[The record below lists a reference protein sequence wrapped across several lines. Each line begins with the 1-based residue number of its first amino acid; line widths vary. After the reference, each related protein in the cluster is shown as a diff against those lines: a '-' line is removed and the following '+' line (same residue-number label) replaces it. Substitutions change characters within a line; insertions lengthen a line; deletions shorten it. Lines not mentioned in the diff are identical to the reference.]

1 MYQTFALNFNA
12 IAGRHY
18 DFRTFWYYSATAP
31 RLTQRSIMLRPGA
44 NSFFTAAQ
52 TTNGNIVLSFIGA
65 PGLTYSIQSASDL
78 ENPQWNSVGS
88 VTIPATLG
96 QAQFTEPLSVSNRFY
111 RLSYP

>member
-12 IAGRHY
+12 IAARHY

-31 RLTQRSIMLRPGA
+31 RLTQRSAILRPGT

-52 TTNGNIVLSFIGA
+52 ATNSNIVLTFIGA
-65 PGLTYSIQSASDL
+65 PGQTYTVQSASDL
-78 ENPQWNSVGS
+78 ANPQWISAGS

-96 QAQFTEPLSVSNRFY
+96 QAQFTEPFSASNRFY